1 MHSVLTSV
9 RIAAVLTLAL
19 AIQSCSVN
27 PVTGKAELSLMSQQ
41 QEIAIGSKNYA
52 PSRQSQGG
60 DYYIDPSLQ
69 AYVTGIGRKLTAVS
83 DQPNLPYEFVVLNNA
98 IPNAWALPGGKIAI
112 NRGLLVHLEDESQL
126 AAVLAHEIV
135 HAAARHGASQ
145 MSRGMLVNLGMTA
158 VTIGTQDQQGA
169 EIYGLASQFGAA
181 TWMAKY
187 GRNDELES
195 DFYGMDYMAK
205 AGYAP
210 QGAVELQQTFVTL
223 SEGKQTDFLSGL
235 FASHPPSSKRVEA
248 NKAKAK
254 TLPAGKR
261 YRQRYQS
268 AIAQLKKDAPAY
280 KAQQDAMTALEQKQ
294 PRLAITELDKAV
306 ALQPRE
312 ASFWLLRGRSW
323 QQLQQPKNADKAYTT
338 AIAKNPSYF
347 GAYLSRGILRYEQG
361 KKSMGLV
368 DINRSYELLPTP
380 QASYYLGEAAVEA
393 EQYKQAITFF
403 EQARQAGGKLQ
414 KQAEQQLVAL
424 KLQLQPEGFI
434 RASGSINSRGYLQI
448 SLVNH
453 SPVAMNQIQLRIDIM
468 ANAFQ
473 VRSSRHLEVSQTIAA
488 GKAMQLQLDVG
499 VTDAEQVPTFR
510 LIVEAATPLNTL

>member
-1 MHSVLTSV
+1 MHSALSGLSV
-9 RIAAVLTLAL
+9 VAILVTTL

-27 PVTGKAELSLMSQQ
+27 PVTGKTELSLMSQQ
-41 QEIAIGSKNYA
+41 QEIALGSKNYA

-69 AYVTGIGRKLTAVS
+69 AYVANIGRKLAAVS

-98 IPNAWALPGGKIAI
+98 VPNAWALPGGKIAI
-112 NRGLLVHLEDESQL
+112 NRGLLVYLEDESQL

-158 VTIGTQDQQGA
+158 VTIGTQNQQGA
-169 EIYGLASQFGAA
+169 EIYGLASQLGAA

-210 QGAVELQQTFVTL
+210 QGAVELQQTFVKL

-235 FASHPPSSKRVEA
+235 FASHPPSSQRVEA
-248 NKAKAK
+248 NRTKAT
-254 TLPAGKR
+254 TLPEGKR

-268 AIAQLKKDAPAY
+268 AIAQLQKDAPAY
-280 KAQQDAMTALEQKQ
+280 QAQQDAMAALDQKQ
-294 PRLAITELDKAV
+294 PRLAISKLDKAV
-306 ALQPRE
+306 ALQPKE

-323 QQLQQPKNADKAYTT
+323 QQLQQPDNADKAYTT
-338 AIAKNPSYF
+338 AITKNPNYF
-347 GAYLSRGILRYEQG
+347 GAYLARGILRYEKG
-361 KKSMGLV
+361 KKSLGLV
-368 DINRSYELLPTP
+368 DINRSHQLLPTA

-393 EQYKQAITFF
+393 EQYKQAVTYF
-403 EQARQAGGKLQ
+403 EQARKAGGQLQ
-414 KQAEQQLVAL
+414 KQAEEQLVAL
-424 KLQLQPEGFI
+424 TLRLEPQSFI
-434 RASGSINSRGYLQI
+434 RASGSLNSRGYLQI

-453 SPVAMNQIQLRIDIM
+453 SPVAMNQIQLRVDTM

-473 VRSSRHLEVSQTIAA
+473 VRSSRNLTVSQTIAA
-488 GKAMQLQLDVG
+488 GKTLQLQLNVG
-499 VTDAEQVPTFR
+499 VTDGEQVPTFR
-510 LIVEAATPLNTL
+510 FVVQTATPLNTL

>member
-1 MHSVLTSV
+1 MHSALSGLSV
-9 RIAAVLTLAL
+9 VAILVTTL

-27 PVTGKAELSLMSQQ
+27 PVTGKTELSLMSQQ
-41 QEIAIGSKNYA
+41 QEIALGSKNYA

-69 AYVTGIGRKLTAVS
+69 AYVANIGRKLAAVS

-98 IPNAWALPGGKIAI
+98 VPNAWALPGGKIAI
-112 NRGLLVHLEDESQL
+112 NRGLLVYLEDESQL

-158 VTIGTQDQQGA
+158 VTIGTQNQQGA
-169 EIYGLASQFGAA
+169 EIYGLASQLGAA

-210 QGAVELQQTFVTL
+210 QGAVELQQTFVKL

-235 FASHPPSSKRVEA
+235 FASHPPSSQRVEA
-248 NKAKAK
+248 NRTKAT
-254 TLPAGKR
+254 TLPEGKR

-268 AIAQLKKDAPAY
+268 AIAQLQKDAPAY
-280 KAQQDAMTALEQKQ
+280 QAQQDAMAALDQKQ
-294 PRLAITELDKAV
+294 PRLAISELDKAV
-306 ALQPRE
+306 ALQPKE

-323 QQLQQPKNADKAYTT
+323 QQLQQPDNADKAYTT
-338 AIAKNPSYF
+338 AITKNPNYF
-347 GAYLSRGILRYEQG
+347 GAYLARGILRYEQD
-361 KKSMGLV
+361 KKSLGLV
-368 DINRSYELLPTP
+368 DINRSYELLPTA

-393 EQYKQAITFF
+393 EQYEQAVAYF

-414 KQAEQQLVAL
+414 KQAEQQLVTL
-424 KLQLQPEGFI
+424 KLRLQPESFI
-434 RASGSINSRGYLQI
+434 GASGSINSRGYLQI

-453 SPVAMNQIQLRIDIM
+453 SPVAMNQIQLRVDTM

-473 VRSSRHLEVSQTIAA
+473 IRSSRNLVVSQTIAA
-488 GKAMQLQLDVG
+488 GKTVQLQLNIG
-499 VTDAEQVPTFR
+499 ATDDAQIPTFR
-510 LIVEAATPLNTL
+510 LVVQAAKPLNTL